1 MTTDKKTPPMKPS
14 EEATR
19 TGLVLARAQGAAYG
33 TALKHM
39 TAIVADDGGEKQGG
53 EYLVGYA
60 VEKAE
65 GMYMWHDGA
74 LDWTEPTSEN
84 VHLEVAVR
92 DAADGR
98 FLPGIKVTAALFGD
112 NDWTSG
118 PVELPFLWH
127 PALYHYGRN
136 LKVPA
141 SGAYRL
147 VVEIAPPEFPRHDK
161 VNGLRYREGAK
172 VEFEKVEIETGKG

>member
-1 MTTDKKTPPMKPS
+1 MAKDKTPPMEPS

-19 TGLVLARAQGAAYG
+19 TGLFFAKAQGAAYG

-39 TAIVADDGGEKQGG
+39 TAIVADDGGEKRAG
-53 EYLVGYA
+53 EYLIGYA

-65 GMYMWHDGA
+65 GMYLRRDGA
-74 LDWTEPTSEN
+74 LHWTEPTNEN

-98 FLPGIKVTAALFGD
+98 FLPGVKVTATLSDEKG
-112 NDWTSG
+112 WTSG
-118 PVELPFLWH
+118 PVEIPFLWH

-136 LKVPA
+136 LEVPA

-147 VVEIAPPEFPRHDK
+147 AVEVAPPEFPRHDK
-161 VNGLRYREGAK
+161 VNGRRYLEGAK
-172 VEFEKVEIETGKG
+172 VEFDKVEIKTGKG